1 MPDTASHRSPR
12 ATANAPAP
20 AATAPAAT
28 PAAAARLSPNVK
40 LIGRYSILREL
51 RRDRYTNV
59 FLAFDPVLN
68 RELIVKA
75 VHLHPS
81 SAQDRAAHE
90 RIEQAFMRQAQAAG
104 RLHHPH
110 IVTVF
115 DAGLVNRIGYLAL
128 EKVDGKLLEELLA
141 EGYRPGFLQAADIVA
156 RVADAV
162 EFAHSRAIPHGHL
175 SPSRIYLQGAERV
188 PKVMGFGGWIDGGAT
203 GDFELQGTDRLLPYF
218 GSELSSEVRRKDIRA
233 LGALLFLLLTGTR
246 PDVKTLRVGKGLE
259 SPILQIKPNAP
270 LALAEIAEQ
279 ALELG
284 GSRVFA
290 TAAQMRN
297 ALTTFLWGNRG
308 DLPLPGATITG
319 MPAQLAVM
327 PKRAATLTVATLAAR
342 HAAPA
347 RAPIRWGT
355 HLIAALAGAAA
366 IAALAGIGWR
376 TERAPSQLINAPAA
390 AVSTPAA
397 ALVPAAESASPE
409 HAPEHAPE
417 AAPPSEPVPGERA
430 TALHHPAATQRA
442 TPRAAPEPAPAMP
455 AAQGVVALAVAP
467 WGTVFIDGQ
476 PRGTT
481 PPLAQ
486 ITLPAGSHT
495 IEIRNGNRPAFVTQ
509 VNVTP
514 DRPQQIRHRFD

>member
-1 MPDTASHRSPR
+1 M
-12 ATANAPAP
+12 
-20 AATAPAAT
+20 
-28 PAAAARLSPNVK
+28 RLSPNVK

-75 VHLHPS
+75 VHLHPT
-81 SAQDRAAHE
+81 SAQDRVAHE

-128 EKVDGKLLEELLA
+128 EKVDGKLLEDLLV
-141 EGYRPGFLQAADIVA
+141 EGYRPGFLQAADIAA

-162 EFAHSRAIPHGHL
+162 EFAHARAIPHGHL
-175 SPSRIYLQGAERV
+175 SPSRIYLQGAERM
-188 PKVMGFGGWIDGGAT
+188 PKVMGFGGWIDGGMT
-203 GDFELQGTDRLLPYF
+203 GDFELQGTDKLLPYF
-218 GSELSSEVRRKDIRA
+218 GNELASEVRRKDIRA

-259 SPILQIKPNAP
+259 SPILQLKPSAP

-284 GSRVFA
+284 GARVFA
-290 TAAQMRN
+290 TAAQLRN

-308 DLPLPGATITG
+308 DMPLPGATITG

-327 PKRAATLTVATLAAR
+327 PQRATLTVATVAAR
-342 HAAPA
+342 HPLPDT
-347 RAPIRWGT
+347 RRPIRWGT
-355 HLIAALAGAAA
+355 HLIAAAAGAAA
-366 IAALAGIGWR
+366 IAALIGIGWR
-376 TERAPSQLINAPAA
+376 AERGPPPMPPAQPAPPVAGAA
-390 AVSTPAA
+390 AAA
-397 ALVPAAESASPE
+397 PQAAEHVEAAQASDSAESAE
-409 HAPEHAPE
+409 N
-417 AAPPSEPVPGERA
+417 APPAEASQTER
-430 TALHHPAATQRA
+430 TTQA
-442 TPRAAPEPAPAMP
+442 GSPQRAAPRPPAQASAAA

-467 WGTVFIDGQ
+467 WGTVFVDGES
-476 PRGTT
+476 RGTT
-481 PPLAQ
+481 PPLTQ
-486 ITLPAGSHT
+486 ITLPAGRRT
-495 IEIRNGNRPAFVTQ
+495 IEIRNGNRPSFVAQ
-509 VNVTP
+509 VDVTP
-514 DRPQQIRHRFD
+514 ERPQQIRHRFD

>member
-1 MPDTASHRSPR
+1 MPDTASRRPP
-12 ATANAPAP
+12 APAP
-20 AATAPAAT
+20 ATAAPAT
-28 PAAAARLSPNVK
+28 AARLSPNVK

-75 VHLHPS
+75 VHLHPT
-81 SAQDRAAHE
+81 SAQDRVAHE

-115 DAGLVNRIGYLAL
+115 DAGLVNRIGFLAL
-128 EKVDGKLLEELLA
+128 EKVDGKLLEDLLV

-175 SPSRIYLQGAERV
+175 APSRIYLQGTERL
-188 PKVMGFGGWIDGGAT
+188 PKVMGFGGWIDGGTT
-203 GDFELQGTDRLLPYF
+203 GDFELQGTDKLLPYF
-218 GSELSSEVRRKDIRA
+218 GNELSSEVRRKDIRA

-259 SPILQIKPNAP
+259 SPILQLKPSAP

-284 GSRVFA
+284 GTRVFA
-290 TAAQMRN
+290 TAAQFRN

-308 DLPLPGATITG
+308 DMPLPGATITG
-319 MPAQLAVM
+319 MPAQVAVM
-327 PKRAATLTVATLAAR
+327 PQRAATMTVATLAAR
-342 HAAPA
+342 HPIPA

-366 IAALAGIGWR
+366 IAALVAIGWR
-376 TERAPSQLINAPAA
+376 AERTPSLVINAPAT
-390 AVSTPAA
+390 AVAPPAA
-397 ALVPAAESASPE
+397 APTQAAEPAEPAQASD
-409 HAPEHAPE
+409 
-417 AAPPSEPVPGERA
+417 AAPASEPEPAERA
-430 TALHHPAATQRA
+430 STSPSSGATQRA
-442 TPRAAPEPAPAMP
+442 APRAAEPAPA
-455 AAQGVVALAVAP
+455 AVTAQGVVALAVAP
-467 WGTVFIDGQ
+467 WGTVFVDGE

-486 ITLPAGSHT
+486 ITLPAGRHT
-495 IEIRNGNRPAFVTQ
+495 IEIRNGNRPPFVTQ
-509 VNVTP
+509 VDVTP
-514 DRPQQIRHRFD
+514 ERPQQIRHRFD